1 MLTFDWDGTTFIEE
15 LDQGGRCP
23 RLRWMFTMVG
33 FLCLFLLME
42 VAKAS
47 LADDGRGIT
56 LQKLLNCNGEEDIGC
71 GRDEVCCE
79 ESRSVRK
86 LAELYKERSEE
97 WSKKSGELEG
107 VIKALETHLCQVEN
121 EYKDKL
127 EKESSQRKNLEKDA
141 ADMKGTIEKYEA
153 ELENARK
160 SSEISLVPVANFH
173 SDSSLNDLTVAET
186 TNNENNQILVPK
198 IPLGVSGTALA
209 ASLLRDGWSLAK
221 MYEKYQEAADALRHE
236 KWGRKNAEAVLA
248 RVLHEIEEKAE
259 LILDERDEHARMIEA
274 YNLMNKKL
282 LQSLEKHENFENTIM
297 HLKAE
302 SRKWECEYT
311 IAQKEIS
318 DLEKQVTLLLKECQ
332 EIQVRCGVTQLCNNN
347 PLASAVNIDEGRSTS
362 EHLISFKDINE
373 LVEQN
378 VQLRGHVARLSTE
391 MENKETELMDAF
403 QIQLQKITAEA
414 ASKVEAMLKRSE
426 EQGQMIE
433 SLHSSVAMYRRLY
446 EEEQKISASTH
457 PNTGDL
463 AGDRKN
469 ELMLMFEGSQD
480 VSKKAYDRLAE
491 RSKGH
496 EEDLAKFRGEVTL
509 LRSERDKKVLEANF
523 AKDQVD
529 GLKKEIEHQHLQNCS
544 APSLVMSIFCD
555 AFLFHNHSKVDPLIS
570 VFLVKPVQVAGF
582 TSAKRKEANAVSA
595 RNVELTQLVVDFQ
608 KRLRESSNSVQEA
621 EEIIRK
627 LSMEVSIL
635 KHEKEIL
642 TNSERRATD
651 EIHNLSERV
660 HRLQSTLDTIQSAD
674 EVRESS
680 RTVEI
685 KKLEEYAKR
694 VEREWAEANRELQ
707 EERDR
712 VRVLTNDKDNALE
725 TSIKQLQ
732 EMKKELTDAWATVTS
747 AESRSAV
754 AEARC
759 SEIETRVMSGEQ
771 KDGKGDARYD
781 HPMFSTN
788 EDSGELWRVREELER
803 LREESQANKDYMV
816 QYKEIAHT
824 NEMALKQIES
834 AHEAYK
840 LEAEKV
846 KRALADDVSALR
858 NKVSEMEKKYILK
871 CEEVASLIE
880 AKDREISALFAE
892 TSSLRVE
899 ISQKLAQI
907 ESLETQVS
915 SLKEDLDGE
924 HKQWQIAQHNYERQ
938 VMLQSETIQELTK
951 TSHELS
957 SLQCEVVKL
966 REVSD
971 MLKNE
976 KEILKSSW
984 ENEKTTLHAM
994 KDESDKKYNE
1004 VNEQASWCKG
1014 TGAQLGSEWK
1024 TIHRK
1029 DIGVSLLLIGI
1040 PISLVVDVLCCSHVD
1055 ELFVLLMEILMC
1067 SWCQPCAMNKILHS
1081 QLESLYAR
1089 FGEKGHNSAGIVSQT
1104 VDSKAESDL
1113 HTVISYLRRSKEI
1126 AETEIILLKQ
1136 EKLRHQTQVNLGP
1149 TVMTA
1154 ALNCNVSSAT
1164 TSSSSPLQRQ
1174 RLLLCSASVFSSA
1187 AIMPLSPS
1195 NRLSHSQ
1202 TPVDS
1207 SFALNIGHKLD
1218 GHNYLQWSKS
1228 MMMFVIDCG
1237 RDDYLTGAAVEPVV
1251 GDPNIRNWKT
1261 KNNLVMSWLICSMIT
1276 EIGENFLLY
1285 SSVKEIWDA
1294 ARETFSISDNT
1305 IELFHVESTLQDLH
1319 QVDPFFFT
1327 LARLGQKLDHFESHE
1342 WKCTDDAAYFK
1353 KIIETKQKNSH
1364 LLLLENSLK
1373 ILLHKEDD
1381 HDVNIARNHERLA
1394 GICTASQQSGSLR
1407 ETAEGSQGTDHFA
1420 FHVTNQHPSSS
1431 WIVYSGV
1438 SDHMTAQQSPA
1449 RHIAVLEE
1457 YRALMLE
1464 TALKA
1469 SETAKELLQS
1479 KRENDRALLLKDE
1492 ELKAL
1497 LIQLR
1502 EINLLRESNV
1512 QLREENKHN
1521 FEEFQRYLNEAQ
1533 KARVDAEKFEN
1544 LLREKQ
1550 LQYDASQKEVDV
1562 LRTQIDHLNIR
1573 ISELAECYK
1582 NIDLVEYEK
1591 MKDEREKLKASFFFF
1606 FVYVATF
1613 ALINLLDDSFKV
1625 FLRKSE
1631 TEIELTKKLLSEKQ
1645 ETIANLDQSLA
1656 KCQLDLAEQE
1666 KRVNNAVQAQGTIKL
1681 ENEKQKKIMSVLK
1694 KRNDNLMKEKE
1705 ELNQEKMVLLKE
1717 IDDFKSGQKTSVETS
1732 IKQATKEK
1740 DTRIQILER
1749 TLERERDE
1757 NKKQKQK
1764 RESTEKTIFELI
1776 QKISKEKKALSEE
1789 FLRHKL
1795 AAEALKSSGGTTSQL
1810 PSETTLSEQFDRYI
1824 QATVQLETAPGS
1836 IADVGPTAAT
1846 DTVSVDASIATAG
1859 RRVATQPTR
1868 PLIPQ
1873 VKPTVEKEKD
1883 SAVVQPTSSARR
1895 IVGRR
1900 IVRPRLA
1907 RPPEEPQADG
1917 GTSGV
1922 EGSSLTEDEKTGTSH
1937 EHESS
1942 GDNLFGHPASSGCK
1956 NIASTSNENED
1967 VAPRDL
1973 GADAGAPLKEMDS
1986 DEMYGPTSSAQV
1998 APTDRK
2004 HPALKTLQKD
2014 LVDATRD
2021 ELGADVVPPLK
2032 KSKYTDG
2039 LQDLTQDIS
2048 NEQAVLPSA
2057 VDVETTEA
2065 SFPSV
2070 LHPTSEE
2077 IEVDQVMEEILDS
2090 MAEESFASDQQN
2102 PSLDESAVTE
2112 DFPDKPKETC
2122 ELLDES
2128 LRSKAVNEITEIPA
2142 DEDDREEGELPDE
2155 MVTLLFF
2162 DGVEPFDSAG
2172 ASLLPFDMLM

>member
-1 MLTFDWDGTTFIEE
+1 MPLFLSEEEFRLISDDAAAVAERADAAIRDLHRQLDTLKAESDASSISTEQNCALLEQRYETLSSDFARVRAENAQLSASLEKRLLEIADAQAEKHQLHLKAIAKDGETERLSLEVGELNKSKRHLLELLEQKDAEVREKNTTLQSYLDKTNNLVESAAEKKARLLDLEAECARTRFTCNHVNQEKELLEKHNIWLNEELSMKVNCLIEE
-15 LDQGGRCP
+15 RK
-23 RLRWMFTMVG
+23 TH
-33 FLCLFLLME
+33 ME
-42 VAKAS
+42 VVADLSAKLSESERQINDYSSSLKHSTERVDELELKNAS
-47 LADDGRGIT
+47 LEKELYSSKDAAAA
-56 LQKLLNCNGEEDIGC
+56 N
-71 GRDEVCCE
+71 EVQLTSE
-79 ESRSVRK
+79 LSTVRK
-86 LAELYKERSEE
+86 IADLYKERSEE

-141 ADMKGTIEKYEA
+141 ADLKGKLEKYEA

-160 SSEISLVPVANFH
+160 SSEISLVPVPNFH
-173 SDSSLNDLTVAET
+173 ADSSLHDLTVAEI
-186 TNNENNQILVPK
+186 TNIEINQILVPK

-282 LQSLEKHENFENTIM
+282 QQSLENHENFENTIM

-302 SRKWECEYT
+302 SRKWERECT
-311 IAQKEIS
+311 IAQKEIT

-332 EIQVRCGVTQLCNNN
+332 EIQVRCGVAQSYNNN
-347 PLASAVNIDEGRSTS
+347 PLASTVNIDDVNEGRSTS

-391 MENKETELMDAF
+391 MENKETELKDAF

-414 ASKVEAMLKRSE
+414 TSKVEAVLKRSE

-446 EEEQKISASTH
+446 EEERKISASTH

-463 AGDRKN
+463 AEDRNK
-469 ELMLMFEGSQD
+469 ELMIMFEGSQD

-491 RSKGH
+491 RSKGL
-496 EEDLAKFRGEVTL
+496 EEDLAKLRGEVTL

-523 AKDQVD
+523 AKDQLG
-529 GLKKEIEHQHLQNCS
+529 GLKKEIEHQ
-544 APSLVMSIFCD
+544 
-555 AFLFHNHSKVDPLIS
+555 
-570 VFLVKPVQVAGF
+570 
-582 TSAKRKEANAVSA
+582 RKEANAVSA
-595 RNVELTQLVVDFQ
+595 RNVEFTQLVVDFQ

-635 KHEKEIL
+635 KHEKEIM

-674 EVRESS
+674 EVRENS

-685 KKLEEYAKR
+685 KKLEEYSKR
-694 VEREWAEANRELQ
+694 VEREWAEAKRELQ

-712 VRVLTNDKDNALE
+712 VHVLTNDKDNAHE

-732 EMKKELTDAWATVTS
+732 EMKKELTDAWAAVTS
-747 AESRSAV
+747 AESRAAV
-754 AEARC
+754 EARC
-759 SEIETRVMSGEQ
+759 SEIETRVKSDEQ
-771 KDGKGDARYD
+771 KDGKGDPRYD
-781 HPMFSTN
+781 HLMFSTN

-803 LREESQANKDYMV
+803 LREESRADKDYMV
-816 QYKEIAHT
+816 QYKEIAHA

-846 KRALADDVSALR
+846 KRALDDDVSALR
-858 NKVSEMEKKYILK
+858 NKVSEMEKKYTLK
-871 CEEVASLIE
+871 CEEVASLSE
-880 AKDREISALFAE
+880 DKDREISALFAE

-899 ISQKLAQI
+899 IAQKLAQI

-915 SLKEDLDGE
+915 SLKEDLDRE
-924 HKQWQIAQHNYERQ
+924 HKRWQIAQHNYERQ

-951 TSHELS
+951 TSHEVS

-976 KEILKSSW
+976 NEILKSSW
-984 ENEKTTLHAM
+984 EHEKTTLHAM

-1004 VNEQASWCKG
+1004 VNEQ
-1014 TGAQLGSEWK
+1014 
-1024 TIHRK
+1024 
-1029 DIGVSLLLIGI
+1029 
-1040 PISLVVDVLCCSHVD
+1040 
-1055 ELFVLLMEILMC
+1055 
-1067 SWCQPCAMNKILHS
+1067 NKILHS

-1089 FGEKGHNSAGIVSQT
+1089 FGEKGNNSAGIVSQT

-1113 HTVISYLRRSKEI
+1113 HSVISYLRRSKEI

-1136 EKLRHQTQVNLGP
+1136 EKLRHQTQ
-1149 TVMTA
+1149 
-1154 ALNCNVSSAT
+1154 
-1164 TSSSSPLQRQ
+1164 
-1174 RLLLCSASVFSSA
+1174 
-1187 AIMPLSPS
+1187 
-1195 NRLSHSQ
+1195 
-1202 TPVDS
+1202 
-1207 SFALNIGHKLD
+1207 
-1218 GHNYLQWSKS
+1218 
-1228 MMMFVIDCG
+1228 
-1237 RDDYLTGAAVEPVV
+1237 
-1251 GDPNIRNWKT
+1251 
-1261 KNNLVMSWLICSMIT
+1261 
-1276 EIGENFLLY
+1276 
-1285 SSVKEIWDA
+1285 
-1294 ARETFSISDNT
+1294 
-1305 IELFHVESTLQDLH
+1305 
-1319 QVDPFFFT
+1319 
-1327 LARLGQKLDHFESHE
+1327 
-1342 WKCTDDAAYFK
+1342 
-1353 KIIETKQKNSH
+1353 
-1364 LLLLENSLK
+1364 
-1373 ILLHKEDD
+1373 
-1381 HDVNIARNHERLA
+1381 
-1394 GICTASQQSGSLR
+1394 
-1407 ETAEGSQGTDHFA
+1407 
-1420 FHVTNQHPSSS
+1420 
-1431 WIVYSGV
+1431 
-1438 SDHMTAQQSPA
+1438 
-1449 RHIAVLEE
+1449 
-1457 YRALMLE
+1457 LE

-1479 KRENDRALLLKDE
+1479 KRENDITLLLKDE

-1497 LIQLR
+1497 LIQVR

-1521 FEEFQRYLNEAQ
+1521 FEECQRYLNEAQ

-1550 LQYDASQKEVDV
+1550 FQCDASQKEVDV
-1562 LRTQIDHLNIR
+1562 LRTEMDHLNIR

-1591 MKDEREKLKASFFFF
+1591 MKDEREQM
-1606 FVYVATF
+1606 
-1613 ALINLLDDSFKV
+1613 KV

-1631 TEIELTKKLLSEKQ
+1631 TEIELTKKLVLEKE

-1666 KRVNNAVQAQGTIKL
+1666 KRVNNIVQAEGTIKL
-1681 ENEKQKKIMSVLK
+1681 ENEKQKKIISALK

-1705 ELNQEKMVLLKE
+1705 ELNQEKIVFLKE

-1789 FLRHKL
+1789 FSRHKL

-1810 PSETTLSEQFDRYI
+1810 PSETTLNEQFNRYI

-1836 IADVGPTAAT
+1836 IAHVGLGSHTATET
-1846 DTVSVDASIATAG
+1846 DTAFVDPSIATAG
-1859 RRVATQPTR
+1859 RQVATQPTR

-1873 VKPTVEKEKD
+1873 VKPAVEKEKD
-1883 SAVVQPTSSARR
+1883 PAVVQPSSGARR

-1907 RPPEEPQADG
+1907 RPPEEPQPDG

-1922 EGSSLTEDEKTGTSH
+1922 EGSTLTEDEKAGTSR

-1956 NIASTSNENED
+1956 NIASASNENEV

-1973 GADAGAPLKEMDS
+1973 GADAGAPLKKNDFDAMC
-1986 DEMYGPTSSAQV
+1986 GPTSSTQV
-1998 APTDRK
+1998 APTNRK
-2004 HPALKTLQKD
+2004 HPALTVQK
-2014 LVDATRD
+2014 D
-2021 ELGADVVPPLK
+2021 ELGAEVVPPLK

-2039 LQDLTQDIS
+2039 LQDLTYDIS
-2048 NEQAVLPSA
+2048 NKQATLPSA
-2057 VDVETTEA
+2057 VDIETTE
-2065 SFPSV
+2065 PSLSSA

-2077 IEVDQVMEEILDS
+2077 AEIDRVMEEIFDS
-2090 MAEESFASDQQN
+2090 IEEESFASNQQN
-2102 PSLDESAVTE
+2102 PYLDEAAVTG

-2122 ELLDES
+2122 DLLDES
-2128 LRSKAVNEITEIPA
+2128 LSSKAVNEITQIPA

-2155 MVTLLFF
+2155 MVHT
-2162 DGVEPFDSAG
+2162 
-2172 ASLLPFDMLM
+2172 

>member
-1 MLTFDWDGTTFIEE
+1 MPLFLSEEEFRLISDDATAVAQSADAAIRDLHRQLDTLKAESDASSIAAEQNCALFEQRYETLSSDLAQVRAENAQLSASLEKRFSEIADAQAEKHQLHLKAIAKDGETERLSLEVGEVNKSKRHLLELLEQKDAEVREKNTTLQSYLDKIINLTESAAEKEARLLDLEAECARTRFTCNCVNQEKELLEKHNTWLNEEFSMKVNCLIEE
-15 LDQGGRCP
+15 RKAH
-23 RLRWMFTMVG
+23 
-33 FLCLFLLME
+33 ME
-42 VAKAS
+42 VVADLSAKLSESERQINDYSSSLKHSTERVDELEVKNAS
-47 LADDGRGIT
+47 LEKELCSSKDSAAT
-56 LQKLLNCNGEEDIGC
+56 N
-71 GRDEVCCE
+71 EVQLTSE
-79 ESRSVRK
+79 LSTVRK

-141 ADMKGTIEKYEA
+141 ADMKGKIEKYEA

-173 SDSSLNDLTVAET
+173 LDSSLNDLTVAET
-186 TNNENNQILVPK
+186 TNIENNQILVPK

-282 LQSLEKHENFENTIM
+282 LQSLEKHENFENTIL

-311 IAQKEIS
+311 IAQKEIT

-463 AGDRKN
+463 AEDRKN

-496 EEDLAKFRGEVTL
+496 EEDLAKFRGEATL

-529 GLKKEIEHQHLQNCS
+529 GLKKEIEHQ
-544 APSLVMSIFCD
+544 
-555 AFLFHNHSKVDPLIS
+555 
-570 VFLVKPVQVAGF
+570 
-582 TSAKRKEANAVSA
+582 RKEANAVSA

-651 EIHNLSERV
+651 EIHNLSERL

-707 EERDR
+707 EERNR

-732 EMKKELTDAWATVTS
+732 EMKKELADAWATVTS
-747 AESRSAV
+747 AESRAAI

-924 HKQWQIAQHNYERQ
+924 HKQWQISQRNYERQ

-1004 VNEQASWCKG
+1004 VNEQ
-1014 TGAQLGSEWK
+1014 
-1024 TIHRK
+1024 
-1029 DIGVSLLLIGI
+1029 
-1040 PISLVVDVLCCSHVD
+1040 
-1055 ELFVLLMEILMC
+1055 
-1067 SWCQPCAMNKILHS
+1067 NKILHS

-1089 FGEKGHNSAGIVSQT
+1089 FGEKGHNSAGIVPQT

-1113 HTVISYLRRSKEI
+1113 HSVISYLRRSKEI

-1136 EKLRHQTQVNLGP
+1136 EKLRHQTQ
-1149 TVMTA
+1149 
-1154 ALNCNVSSAT
+1154 
-1164 TSSSSPLQRQ
+1164 
-1174 RLLLCSASVFSSA
+1174 
-1187 AIMPLSPS
+1187 
-1195 NRLSHSQ
+1195 
-1202 TPVDS
+1202 
-1207 SFALNIGHKLD
+1207 
-1218 GHNYLQWSKS
+1218 
-1228 MMMFVIDCG
+1228 
-1237 RDDYLTGAAVEPVV
+1237 
-1251 GDPNIRNWKT
+1251 
-1261 KNNLVMSWLICSMIT
+1261 
-1276 EIGENFLLY
+1276 
-1285 SSVKEIWDA
+1285 
-1294 ARETFSISDNT
+1294 
-1305 IELFHVESTLQDLH
+1305 
-1319 QVDPFFFT
+1319 
-1327 LARLGQKLDHFESHE
+1327 
-1342 WKCTDDAAYFK
+1342 
-1353 KIIETKQKNSH
+1353 
-1364 LLLLENSLK
+1364 
-1373 ILLHKEDD
+1373 
-1381 HDVNIARNHERLA
+1381 
-1394 GICTASQQSGSLR
+1394 
-1407 ETAEGSQGTDHFA
+1407 
-1420 FHVTNQHPSSS
+1420 
-1431 WIVYSGV
+1431 
-1438 SDHMTAQQSPA
+1438 
-1449 RHIAVLEE
+1449 
-1457 YRALMLE
+1457 LE

-1497 LIQLR
+1497 LIQVR

-1591 MKDEREKLKASFFFF
+1591 MKDEREKL
-1606 FVYVATF
+1606 
-1613 ALINLLDDSFKV
+1613 KV

-1836 IADVGPTAAT
+1836 IADVGPATAT

-1873 VKPTVEKEKD
+1873 VKPAVEKEKD

-1922 EGSSLTEDEKTGTSH
+1922 EGSSLTEDEKTSTSH

-1973 GADAGAPLKEMDS
+1973 GADAGALLKEMDS

-1998 APTDRK
+1998 APTDCK

-2090 MAEESFASDQQN
+2090 IAEESFASDQQN

-2128 LRSKAVNEITEIPA
+2128 LRSKAANEITEIPA
-2142 DEDDREEGELPDE
+2142 AEDDREEGELPDE
-2155 MVTLLFF
+2155 MVH
-2162 DGVEPFDSAG
+2162 G
-2172 ASLLPFDMLM
+2172 